1 MTSRRGSS
9 RSSTR
14 RQGAPY
20 RGPRDRA
27 RVSRGSAHPARTTTA
42 SRASRRAA
50 PGTSAARKAA
60 SRTSASRTRA
70 RGTPASRSTAPGAID
85 QTLARQ
91 PWDSL
96 NAPLLRAGVDVTR
109 AIQQLRDYARLL
121 LDWNRSASNLISHND
136 EPRIVE
142 RHLLESIAPA
152 HWLKE
157 SGCARWI
164 DFGSG
169 AGLPAI
175 PLAIAGVRG
184 HWTLVESRRTKTLFI
199 RKALQELSLGHL
211 VTVNDRLENFVE
223 DQAHAAAFDG
233 FTSRATLKLVPT
245 LALAARVIAPGGS
258 AFLWKGSGRE
268 QEMEQDAGWQG
279 AWEFTGLLGVGSGPN
294 VVVRFIRKTND

>member
-1 MTSRRGSS
+1 VLRTPSKQRPKT
-9 RSSTR
+9 RSV
-14 RQGAPY
+14 APE
-20 RGPRDRA
+20 A
-27 RVSRGSAHPARTTTA
+27 IERV
-42 SRASRRAA
+42 
-50 PGTSAARKAA
+50 
-60 SRTSASRTRA
+60 
-70 RGTPASRSTAPGAID
+70 
-85 QTLARQ
+85 LAGQ
-91 PWDSL
+91 PWDAL
-96 NAPLLRAGVDVTR
+96 HAHLLRAGVDVTD
-109 AIQQLRDYARLL
+109 AIRDLRKYAGLL
-121 LDWNRSASNLISHND
+121 IAWNRSASNLISKND

-199 RKALQELSLGHL
+199 RRTLQDLSLGNIE
-211 VTVNDRLENFVE
+211 TANDRLENFVE
-223 DQAHAAAFDG
+223 DPARSAAFDG
-233 FTSRATLKLVPT
+233 FTSRATIKLGPT

-268 QEMEQDAGWQG
+268 QEMEQDAGWQST
-279 AWEFTGLLGVGSGPN
+279 WELTGILGVGNGQN
-294 VVVRFIRKTND
+294 VVVRFLRKANE